1 MWDPSSPTGVSISNQ
16 PTYEGGNT
24 ASAFHSAEFN
34 LDNDGCT
41 ATLTQHMLQGLCPN
55 QHYELS
61 MFLAVDGV
69 AAHAGCTLQV
79 ILARQIFYRQTLPYP
94 NVEGSLIRMK
104 YKLHGPTPEDEER
117 GEDEGFKVGD
127 PSDFVIRVECHNMTN
142 TELARVW
149 VDAITL
155 TPMN

>member
-1 MWDPSSPTGVSISNQ
+1 
-16 PTYEGGNT
+16 
-24 ASAFHSAEFN
+24 
-34 LDNDGCT
+34 
-41 ATLTQHMLQGLCPN
+41 
-55 QHYELS
+55 

-79 ILARQIFYRQTLPYP
+79 ILARQVFYRQTLPYP
-94 NVEGSLIRMK
+94 NVEGSLISLQ
-104 YKLHGPTPEDEER
+104 YKLHGPTPEDQER
-117 GEDEGFKVGD
+117 GVKEGFKDGD

-155 TPMN
+155 TPLQ